1 MDILYVA
8 AIGSLLTVINNDI
21 GPQSSY
27 SWIVTSFAIGS
38 ATVTVS
44 PLVGRLG
51 DIFGRRLFILL
62 GNVFSGVGGIV
73 GATATSINTLIGAGC
88 LIGVGVALHQLSFA
102 SVSEPVPKR
111 SRGISLGVMEG
122 ALAPVIT
129 FATLIGYRLAEHRSW
144 RDIYWIIFA
153 VNAGS
158 FVLIFFYYRPMN
170 QYIKEEGR
178 TRFQQVQHLDWVGFL
193 LFLAGW
199 CCSYWVTLLVA
210 ISSHGK
216 Q

>member
-38 ATVTVS
+38 ATVS

-51 DIFGRRLFILL
+51 DIFGRRPFILL

-73 GATATSINTLIGAGC
+73 GATANSINTLIGAGC

-102 SVSEPVPKR
+102 SVSELVPKR

-122 ALAPVIT
+122 ALAPVT
-129 FATLIGYRLAEHRSW
+129 AFATLIGYSLAEYHSW
-144 RDIYWIIFA
+144 RDVYWIIFA

-178 TRFQQVQHLDWVGFL
+178 TRFQQVQHLDWIGFL
-193 LFLAGW
+193 LFLAGL
-199 CCSYWVTLLVA
+199 VLFLLG
-210 ISSHGK
+210 ISFGGT
-216 Q
+216 QFPW